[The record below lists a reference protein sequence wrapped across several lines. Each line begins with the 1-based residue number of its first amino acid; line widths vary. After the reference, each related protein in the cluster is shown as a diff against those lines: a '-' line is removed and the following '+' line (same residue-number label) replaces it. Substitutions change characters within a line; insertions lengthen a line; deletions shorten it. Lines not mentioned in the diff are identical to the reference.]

1 MDTNALE
8 VLSKICWRNRELS
21 EKAEAIVAK
30 VIATVWNKAFQ
41 MNDLEIQ
48 IREFRKIAE
57 QEQIDLKGIN
67 DSDLYN
73 FIIRP
78 AAGCRDNSN

>member
-1 MDTNALE
+1 MDTNELE
-8 VLSKICWRNRELS
+8 VLSKTCWRNRELS

-30 VIATVWNKAFQ
+30 VIATIWNKTFR

-48 IREFRKIAE
+48 IQEFREIAE
-57 QEQIDLKGIN
+57 QERINLSGIN